1 VKSSASRSES
11 ARARSAAGT
20 RPVASRTRPTTNG
33 HKLPREVS
41 DGVDPGDA
49 RGGRRPGEEKVG
61 RDQLRRDYDAMKGTI
76 LGAAPAF
83 DEVVAAVA
91 ALEFD

>member
-1 VKSSASRSES
+1 
-11 ARARSAAGT
+11 
-20 RPVASRTRPTTNG
+20 
-33 HKLPREVS
+33 
-41 DGVDPGDA
+41 
-49 RGGRRPGEEKVG
+49 
-61 RDQLRRDYDAMKGTI
+61 MKGTI